1 MVNFLEAASGLEPPL
16 RAMQA
21 PALTFLATPPQL
33 FRARWCP
40 HYNAMPGPS
49 NRLVVCCPQ
58 YPHLNLDAVN
68 LSLNTEGGMGTPQPL
83 ESVLAHLVGAW
94 GEGCLSAYF
103 RRAPPV
109 ICFPVCS
116 WAGLND
122 SRCISAGQ
130 SPPRHGRWCS
140 GRMDTWTVLAVVS
153 VCRVK

>member
-40 HYNAMPGPS
+40 YYDAMPGPS

-68 LSLNTEGGMGTPQPL
+68 LSLNTEGGWYAPAIRASP
-83 ESVLAHLVGAW
+83 GA
-94 GEGCLSAYF
+94 
-103 RRAPPV
+103 
-109 ICFPVCS
+109 
-116 WAGLND
+116 
-122 SRCISAGQ
+122 
-130 SPPRHGRWCS
+130 S
-140 GRMDTWTVLAVVS
+140 GRGVGGRMPLCLLQTGSASHLFP
-153 VCRVK
+153 CM